1 MPVES
6 QLGAA
11 KVQIAGNTRTMRR
24 HFQTDLSAA
33 QRWPL
38 NSLASASTE
47 PLSSSGSPPSSS
59 PLALSD
65 RFSLGPAFSSVV
77 VVTGLEIHNIRRS
90 EAPGL
95 SDDTSAVTSMLSVRP
110 SAG

>member
-1 MPVES
+1 MEVRKKPSPHAV
-6 QLGAA
+6 G
-11 KVQIAGNTRTMRR
+11 GNGY
-24 HFQTDLSAA
+24 FQTDLSAS

-38 NSLASASTE
+38 NSLASASTD

-59 PLALSD
+59 PLAPSD
-65 RFSLGPAFSSVV
+65 RFSLGPGFSSVV

-95 SDDTSAVTSMLSVRP
+95 SDDTSAVISMLSVRP

>member
-1 MPVES
+1 MSNALTAWGRGVKS
-6 QLGAA
+6 RRQ
-11 KVQIAGNTRTMRR
+11 KSAGIGY
-24 HFQTDLSAA
+24 FQTDLSAS

-77 VVTGLEIHNIRRS
+77 VVTGLEIHNINRS
-90 EAPGL
+90 VAPGL
-95 SDDTSAVTSMLSVRP
+95 SDDTSAVT
-110 SAG
+110 